1 MLRIAIRMLVGDVAK
16 SSGVVLGVF
25 LCTFL
30 ITHLLSMFAGMMQRS
45 YALVS
50 DIPDADVWVM
60 DPAVEYVDEPAPL
73 TATAL
78 DRVKSVE
85 GVAWASPLYTGS
97 LRTRLP
103 SGAFRSALVIGIDDS
118 TLFGAPTQMVAGDA
132 LALRSADAVI
142 ADSAGAQTFLRMPL
156 TPPVKSPGWNL
167 PDLSAPSR
175 PLELGD
181 ELLVN
186 DRRVVVVG
194 IADLG
199 TRFLSKPILYTTYSR
214 ARTLAPR
221 ERNLLSFVLV
231 KASAG
236 TDPSTLTQRI
246 QDATGLR
253 ARTRAEF
260 QQDTYDYYVRSTGV
274 VQRIG
279 LMVGIGAIIGITV
292 SALLLYMFTTENL
305 PHYGTLLALG
315 AQHKTLIWMIAVQAV
330 LCAMTGYG
338 LGVGGSCLMGAIV
351 KSSAMPFLPTSWNM
365 MTTAA
370 TVTFVAVVSS
380 VLSGLRVLR
389 LEPGIVFRR

>member
-1 MLRIAIRMLVGDVAK
+1 MLRIAIRMLLGDLAK
-16 SSGVVLGVF
+16 SMGVVLGVF

-50 DIPDADVWVM
+50 DIPSADVWVM

-78 DRVKSVE
+78 DRVRSVE

-103 SGAFRSALVIGIDDS
+103 NGAFRSVLVIGVDDA
-118 TLFGAPTQMVAGDA
+118 TLFGAPAKIIEGDA

-142 ADSAGAQTFLRMPL
+142 ADSAGAQTFLRMPV
-156 TPPVKSPGWNL
+156 TDPVKRPGWNM
-167 PDLSAPSR
+167 PDLEAPTR
-175 PLELGD
+175 PLRIGD
-181 ELLVN
+181 ELTVN

-199 TRFLSKPILYTTYSR
+199 TRFLSKPIMYMTYSR
-214 ARTLAPR
+214 AQSLAPK

-231 KASAG
+231 KAASGA
-236 TDPSTLTQRI
+236 DPGVLTRRI
-246 QDATGLR
+246 EEATGLR
-253 ARTRAEF
+253 ARTKHQFEM
-260 QQDTYDYYVRSTGV
+260 DTYDYYVRSTGV

-279 LMVGIGAIIGITV
+279 LMVGIGAIIGVTV

-315 AQHKTLIWMIAVQAV
+315 TSHAMLVKMIVVQAL
-330 LCAMTGYG
+330 LCSATGYG
-338 LGVGGSCLMGAIV
+338 LGVGASCAVGAVV

-365 MTTAA
+365 AVTGTT
-370 TVTFVAVVSS
+370 VSVVAVVAS

-389 LEPGIVFRR
+389 LEAGIVFRR

>member
-1 MLRIAIRMLVGDVAK
+1 MLRIALRMLIGDMTK
-16 SSGVVLGVF
+16 SAGVVMGVF

-50 DIPDADVWVM
+50 DIPDADIWVM

-78 DRVKSVE
+78 DRVKSVD

-103 SGAFRSALVIGIDDS
+103 SGAFRSALVIGIDDA
-118 TLFGAPTQMVAGDA
+118 TLFGAPAHLTQGDV

-142 ADSAGAQTFLRMPL
+142 ADAAGAETFLRMPVS
-156 TPPVKSPGWNL
+156 PPVRLPGWHL
-167 PDLSAPSR
+167 PDLTAPTR

-199 TRFLSKPILYTTYSR
+199 IRFLAKPILYTTYSR
-214 ARTLAPR
+214 ARSLAPR

-231 KASAG
+231 KLSPGA
-236 TDPSTLTQRI
+236 DPAAVTRRI

-253 ARTRAEF
+253 ARTRGEF
-260 QQDTYDYYVRSTGV
+260 QQDTYDYYVKSTGV
-274 VQRIG
+274 VARIAF
-279 LMVGIGAIIGITV
+279 MVGIGAAVGVTV
-292 SALLLYMFTTENL
+292 SALLLYMFTMENL
-305 PHYGTLLALG
+305 QHYGTLMALG
-315 AQHKTLIWMIAVQAV
+315 TSHSTLLRMIAVQA
-330 LCAMTGYG
+330 AASAAAGYG
-338 LGVGGSCLMGAIV
+338 LGVGGSCLMGALV
-351 KSSAMPFLPTSWNM
+351 KSSAMPFLPTFWNM
-365 MTTAA
+365 GTTAA
-370 TVTFVAVVSS
+370 TVTFVAVVAA
-380 VLSGLRVLR
+380 VLSGMRILR
-389 LEPGIVFRR
+389 LEPAIVFRR

>member
-1 MLRIAIRMLVGDVAK
+1 MLRIALRMLIGDMTK
-16 SSGVVLGVF
+16 SAGVVMGVF

-50 DIPDADVWVM
+50 DIPDADIWVM

-78 DRVKSVE
+78 DRVKSVD

-103 SGAFRSALVIGIDDS
+103 SGAFRSVLVIGIDDA
-118 TLFGAPTQMVAGDA
+118 TLFGAPAHLTQGDV

-142 ADSAGAQTFLRMPL
+142 ADAAGAETFLRMPVS
-156 TPPVKSPGWNL
+156 PPVRLPGWHL
-167 PDLSAPSR
+167 PDLTAPTR

-199 TRFLSKPILYTTYSR
+199 IRFLAKPILYTTYSR
-214 ARTLAPR
+214 ARSLAPR

-231 KASAG
+231 KLSPGA
-236 TDPSTLTQRI
+236 DPAAVTRRI

-253 ARTRAEF
+253 ARTRGEF
-260 QQDTYDYYVRSTGV
+260 QQDTYDYYVKSTGV
-274 VQRIG
+274 VARIAF
-279 LMVGIGAIIGITV
+279 MVGIGAAVGVTV
-292 SALLLYMFTTENL
+292 SALLLYMFTMENL
-305 PHYGTLLALG
+305 QHYGTLMALG
-315 AQHKTLIWMIAVQAV
+315 TSHSTLLRMIAVQA
-330 LCAMTGYG
+330 AASAAAGYG
-338 LGVGGSCLMGAIV
+338 LGVGGSCLMGALV
-351 KSSAMPFLPTSWNM
+351 KSSAMPFLPTFWNM
-365 MTTAA
+365 GTTAA
-370 TVTFVAVVSS
+370 TVTFVAVISA
-380 VLSGLRVLR
+380 VLSGMRILR
-389 LEPGIVFRR
+389 LEPAIVFRR

>member
-1 MLRIAIRMLVGDVAK
+1 MLRIALRMLIGDMTK
-16 SSGVVLGVF
+16 SAGVVMGVF

-50 DIPDADVWVM
+50 DIPDADIWVM

-78 DRVKSVE
+78 DRVKSVD

-103 SGAFRSALVIGIDDS
+103 SGAFRSALVIGIDDA
-118 TLFGAPTQMVAGDA
+118 TLFGAPAHLTQGDV

-142 ADSAGAQTFLRMPL
+142 ADAAGAESFLRMPVS
-156 TPPVKSPGWNL
+156 PPVRLPGWHL
-167 PDLSAPSR
+167 PDLTAPTR

-199 TRFLSKPILYTTYSR
+199 IRFLAKPILYTTYSR
-214 ARTLAPR
+214 ARSLAPR

-231 KASAG
+231 KLSPGA
-236 TDPSTLTQRI
+236 DPAAVTRRI

-253 ARTRAEF
+253 ARTREQF
-260 QQDTYDYYVRSTGV
+260 QQDTYDYYVKSTGV
-274 VQRIG
+274 VARIAF
-279 LMVGIGAIIGITV
+279 MVGIGAAVGVTV
-292 SALLLYMFTTENL
+292 SALLLYMFTMENL
-305 PHYGTLLALG
+305 QHYGTLMALG
-315 AQHKTLIWMIAVQAV
+315 TSHSTLLRMIAVQA
-330 LCAMTGYG
+330 AASAAAGYG
-338 LGVGGSCLMGAIV
+338 LGVGGSCLMGALV
-351 KSSAMPFLPTSWNM
+351 KSSAMPFLPTFWNM
-365 MTTAA
+365 GTTAA
-370 TVTFVAVVSS
+370 TVTFVAVISA
-380 VLSGLRVLR
+380 VLSGMRILR
-389 LEPGIVFRR
+389 LEPAIVFRR